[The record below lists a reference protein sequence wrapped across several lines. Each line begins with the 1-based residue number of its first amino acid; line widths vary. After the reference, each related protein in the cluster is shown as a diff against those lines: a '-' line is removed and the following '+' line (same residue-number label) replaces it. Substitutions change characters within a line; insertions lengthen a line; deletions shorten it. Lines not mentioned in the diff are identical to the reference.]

1 MYRITAPILILVM
14 SIGNL
19 DSALAATQSRT
30 LEEITI
36 HDQGERLYREG
47 ILPDGSAVQALV
59 AGDVPVDGRM
69 FSCVDCH
76 QRSGLGSVEGPVI
89 AWPVTGKELFQPRRR
104 TGAWNQSKQKLG
116 PGSSERWS
124 LPQQYQAADAR
135 PAYSDSSLGQLL
147 RDGIDPGGRQLSG
160 SMPRYQIS
168 DHDVSVLI
176 QYLKKLS
183 AAYDVG
189 VDAETIR
196 FATIVTEAVDK
207 VDADAMLSVLEAFIK
222 IHNTQTRP
230 HKRRAESGP
239 FYKTEKYGAYRKFEL
254 DVWEL
259 TGSGETWRSQLD
271 AYYSENPVF
280 SVLGGIA
287 EGSWAPIHNFCEDN
301 EIPCIFPI
309 TDQPVI
315 SDTDWYTLYFSKG
328 LYQEGEIAARFV
340 RKSADSGKPLR
351 VIQVYR
357 SDGPGRILAQGVR
370 DTLASSNNIKKR
382 DRILEDGQ
390 PIPDNFWQTLI
401 NNPEAPAVLL
411 WLDQDDI
418 DTSLSSLDVDSRP
431 AKPVL
436 VSSSL
441 IADNFAIIP
450 GEIREH
456 IYLTYPYDLP
466 DVAARNISILK
477 RWLKI
482 RKIPATNLAIQ
493 SKMYFLGWILNAA
506 VANMRSEFYRDYF
519 VEGFDM
525 MRDQD
530 YAVAVY
536 PRLTF
541 GPGQRYA
548 SKGGYIVQL
557 GEGEPTKLIG
567 KSKWVMH

>member
-1 MYRITAPILILVM
+1 MFRISAPVLGLVL
-14 SIGNL
+14 SIGSPI
-19 DSALAATQSRT
+19 SAVAATPGAT
-30 LEEITI
+30 PDETTMYE
-36 HDQGERLYREG
+36 QGERLYREG
-47 ILPDGSAVQALV
+47 ILPDGSAVQATV

-69 FSCVDCH
+69 FSCVNCH

-116 PGSSERWS
+116 PGASERWS

-135 PAYSDSSLGQLL
+135 PAYSDSSLRQLL
-147 RDGIDPGGRQLSG
+147 HDGIDSGGRQVS
-160 SMPRYQIS
+160 SAMPRYQMS
-168 DHDVSVLI
+168 DRDMSILTH
-176 QYLKKLS
+176 YLKNLS
-183 AAYDVG
+183 ATHDAG
-189 VDAETIR
+189 VDSETIR
-196 FATIVTEAVDK
+196 FATIVTEGVDR
-207 VDADAMLSVLEAFIK
+207 VDVDAMLSVLKAFIN

-259 TGSGETWRSQLD
+259 TGSRESWRSQLD
-271 AYYSENPVF
+271 AHYSEGPVF

-287 EGSWAPIHNFCEDN
+287 AGSWAPIHGFCEDYR
-301 EIPCIFPI
+301 IPCIFPI

-328 LYQEGEIAARFV
+328 LYQEGETAARFV
-340 RKSADSGKPLR
+340 RKAANSGKPLQ

-357 SDGPGRILAQGVR
+357 SDGRGKILAQGVR
-370 DTLASSNNIKKR
+370 DTLANSQNINIS
-382 DRILEDGQ
+382 DMILEDGQ
-390 PIPDNFWQTLI
+390 SIPENFLKPLI
-401 NNPEAPAVLL
+401 DSPGAPAVLL
-411 WLDQDDI
+411 WLDQQDI
-418 DTSLSSLDVDSRP
+418 DTSLSTLDVGARP
-431 AKPVL
+431 AKPL
-436 VSSSL
+436 FVSSTL
-441 IADNFAIIP
+441 IADNFAVIP

-456 IYLTYPYDLP
+456 VYLTYPYDLP
-466 DVAARNISILK
+466 DVTARSISILK

-493 SKMYFLGWILNAA
+493 SKMYFLGWMLNAS

-530 YAVAVY
+530 YAIAIY

-541 GPGQRYA
+541 GQGQRYA

-557 GEGEPTKLIG
+557 GEGEPTQLIR
-567 KSKWVMH
+567 KSKWVAH